1 MNFLKYVQDKLKIT
15 IVGTY
20 NVKKGLNYKRQITI
34 NITGEKTKF
43 KDLFIFTIIVNLLFC
58 FKLFYNTEYFISSL
72 IVSHLILAILITVF
86 YIRRK
91 NFYKNN
97 QPKVKNINIY
107 NRELPQI

>member
-58 FKLFYNTEYFISSL
+58 FKLFYNTEYFI
-72 IVSHLILAILITVF
+72 
-86 YIRRK
+86 
-91 NFYKNN
+91 
-97 QPKVKNINIY
+97 
-107 NRELPQI
+107 LPHFL